1 MTSSQHSTVGQG
13 MMALLSDPE
22 IVASKALHIHGGKV
36 TLNVE
41 VVDPSDMA
49 SIDRFTRTINE
60 RHHRELDFIVNSMG
74 LMLNSFGEQMEKINK
89 VQRATNT
96 PFLPD
101 SASVQATIAHDIDGL
116 LAICNSFSPHMRPN
130 TGHIILP
137 GHEAESFSYFPP
149 TCASLF
155 LNSRT
160 LQDIQS
166 IMQTF
171 AYAAMRGV
179 VIDEGWVPSARSMSK
194 AATTT
199 LARVLALENEFQRN
213 KVLFS
218 AASTRQPIETRITR
232 FPFEEMAQMAVS
244 LVLSGCGGQSG
255 GLWDNSVATFR

>member
-1 MTSSQHSTVGQG
+1 MTSSQHLTVGQG

-22 IVASKALHIHGGKV
+22 IITSKALHIHGGKV
-36 TLNVE
+36 TLSIE
-41 VVDPSDMA
+41 VVDPSDMVL
-49 SIDRFTRTINE
+49 IDRFTRTINE
-60 RHHRELDFIVNSMG
+60 RHHGELDFIVNSMG
-74 LMLNSFGEQMEKINK
+74 LMLNGF
-89 VQRATNT
+89 
-96 PFLPD
+96 D
-101 SASVQATIAHDIDGL
+101 SASIQATIAHDIDGL
-116 LAICNSFSPHMRPN
+116 LAICDSFSPHMRPN

-137 GHEAESFSYFPP
+137 GHEAESLSYFPP

-160 LQDIQS
+160 PQDIQS

-179 VIDEGWVPSARSMSK
+179 VIDEGWVPSALSMSQ

-199 LARVLALENEFQRN
+199 LAHVLALENEFQRN

-232 FPFEEMAQMAVS
+232 FPFEEMAQTAVS

-255 GLWDNSVATFR
+255 GLWDNSVATF